1 MRNSTFPA
9 LMIGGPV
16 DGRRMFVQGV
26 PYLEVPVMESP
37 RCQMLASEPVSRHM
51 RRAVYTHRETVAGVR
66 LYVCND
72 ENGNAALEYLVAG
85 YRAET
90 KH

>member
-1 MRNSTFPA
+1 
-9 LMIGGPV
+9 MIGGPV

-26 PYLEVPVMESP
+26 PHIEFPVMETP
-37 RCQMLASEPVSRHM
+37 RFNVLPSEPVSRHM
-51 RRAVYTHRETVAGVR
+51 RRATYTHRETVSGVR
-66 LYVCND
+66 LYVCTE
-72 ENGNAALEYLVAG
+72 ENGSAALEYLVAG